1 MSQTDGS
8 SSNTPDSPLLQVI
21 FLLQVALLVG
31 IVVVFQQFS
40 GIPDRV
46 AEVVP
51 QGADNSGQIFELQSA
66 VDALSAKVD
75 ALQATLDARAS
86 SAP

>member
-1 MSQTDGS
+1 MNQATGTPS
-8 SSNTPDSPLLQVI
+8 SSSDGPLLQII
-21 FLLQVALLVG
+21 FLLQVALLIG
-31 IVVVFQQFS
+31 LVVVFLQFD

-51 QGADNSGQIFELQSA
+51 QGGDNSGQIFELQSA
-66 VDALSAKVD
+66 VDALSEKVD